1 MDKEGYR
8 TYLTD
13 REQPIPEEKIGPAIE
28 MVERFEDF
36 IKESKKTLENAG
48 SSEVNRFSKMLIKE
62 KLNTYD
68 SYVALSRYGY
78 FVKNMEVV

>member
-8 TYLTD
+8 KYLTD
-13 REQPIPEEKIGPAIE
+13 REQPIPEEKIGPAID
-28 MVERFEDF
+28 MVERFEEF
-36 IKESKKTLENAG
+36 IRKSEKSLETAT
-48 SSEVNRFSKMLIKE
+48 SSEVNDFSRILIDE

-78 FVKNMEVV
+78 FVKNL